1 MIHGLGKNK
10 FNAGLPQCNM
20 KLKVD
25 FRTEQGLKRSNELE
39 LFRRLEKLSSK
50 PAKQINYDGV
60 IDFLLHV
67 LCQNPA
73 LLKATKRN
81 TKSGGDPPNS
91 LPEMSSGKTG

>member
-1 MIHGLGKNK
+1 
-10 FNAGLPQCNM
+10 M

-60 IDFLLHV
+60 IDFLLHSFFSIGIYFIRISR
-67 LCQNPA
+67 
-73 LLKATKRN
+73 LKFARF
-81 TKSGGDPPNS
+81 
-91 LPEMSSGKTG
+91 